1 MPDIKTRE
9 SVKDIKI
16 LDKANVAGE
25 RMKKAFI
32 RSKNTADNLM
42 DDGQVSPSEYAEDQ
56 TRYAVEGVASD
67 VGHAVKKET
76 DKAVEKGRE
85 AFREHRREKRIEKQ
99 EQRADEALHRFYEE
113 TQVAQSAPT
122 TPPNQS
128 VYQHTAR
135 MQRGAQMRNTTIKTA

>member
-16 LDKANVAGE
+16 LDKENVVGE

-56 TRYAVEGVASD
+56 TSYAVEDVASN

-85 AFREHRREKRIEKQ
+85 VFREHRREKRIEKQ

-113 TQVAQSAPT
+113 TQL
-122 TPPNQS
+122 
-128 VYQHTAR
+128 
-135 MQRGAQMRNTTIKTA
+135 

>member
-76 DKAVEKGRE
+76 DKAVEKRPRGIPRALQGETHRE
-85 AFREHRREKRIEKQ
+85 AGTE
-99 EQRADEALHRFYEE
+99 
-113 TQVAQSAPT
+113 
-122 TPPNQS
+122 
-128 VYQHTAR
+128 
-135 MQRGAQMRNTTIKTA
+135 G